1 MDLRLYD
8 TLTREKRTFAPLD
21 PARAII
27 IGDTP
32 KDVDCALH
40 NGCRVLGVAT
50 GEFSCDELRACGA
63 HHVVDKLSPV
73 RPVLEW
79 LLSHREPR

>member
-1 MDLRLYD
+1 VALRRYHE
-8 TLTREKRTFAPLD
+8 RHGSPLD
-21 PARAII
+21 PSRAVI

-50 GEFSCDELRACGA
+50 GEFTVGQLHECGA

-73 RPVLEW
+73 EPVLEW
-79 LLSHREPR
+79 LLAHRAAR